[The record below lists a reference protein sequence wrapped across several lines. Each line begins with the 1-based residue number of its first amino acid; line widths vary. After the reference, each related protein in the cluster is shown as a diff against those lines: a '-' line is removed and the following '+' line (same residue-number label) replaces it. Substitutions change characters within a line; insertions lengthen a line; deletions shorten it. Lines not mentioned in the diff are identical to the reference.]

1 MIVFTL
7 LSGFLK
13 TRTGAVLAAFVVAC
27 LALFTWHTFDKSSA
41 VRAAVALIVA
51 DVELAAAEA
60 ELTALKARNDVLRQ
74 VNRDFQVQL
83 SESEALRTRQALEL
97 DEYETTV
104 DAVVDEPL
112 LGRLSNR

>member
-1 MIVFTL
+1 VIVFKL
-7 LSGFLK
+7 LFGFLQ
-13 TRTGAVLAAFVVAC
+13 TRTGAVLAAFVVVGA
-27 LALFTWHTFDKSSA
+27 AFFSWHTFDKSSA
-41 VRAAVALIVA
+41 VRAAVTSIVA

-60 ELTALKARNDVLRQ
+60 ELTALKERNQVLRQ
-74 VNRDFQVQL
+74 ANRDFQVQL